1 MTTGLAGFHGSPP
14 RAIVTE
20 RMLLSQLP
28 EEERQLFMQAIGTR
42 YELTRSGEPV
52 FNKKEYETW
61 KQHQ

>member
-1 MTTGLAGFHGSPP
+1 
-14 RAIVTE
+14 
-20 RMLLSQLP
+20 MLLSQLP